1 MKFYIWFQDILIRP
15 FSVWYRNQMK
25 TLFIHGPA
33 WNSQGT
39 FLGPVRDYTST
50 LEIVNRRIHISH
62 FLAISSAAHTYS
74 TCVWHTNKLQ
84 NLAPPSYVTIRGPC
98 GTPIVPTWSVYKLF
112 TRAGRDKKIVWRR
125 VGAPKFSSKQSRN
138 SHEGPGIITWY
149 DWGRID
155 HLAR

>member
-39 FLGPVRDYTST
+39 FLGSVRDYTST

-84 NLAPPSYVTIRGPC
+84 NLAPPSYVAIRGPC

-112 TRAGRDKKIVWRR
+112 TRAGRDKKSY
-125 VGAPKFSSKQSRN
+125 GAVSERLNFLQN
-138 SHEGPGIITWY
+138 SPATAMKGPGLLHDMTE
-149 DWGRID
+149 
-155 HLAR
+155 AE